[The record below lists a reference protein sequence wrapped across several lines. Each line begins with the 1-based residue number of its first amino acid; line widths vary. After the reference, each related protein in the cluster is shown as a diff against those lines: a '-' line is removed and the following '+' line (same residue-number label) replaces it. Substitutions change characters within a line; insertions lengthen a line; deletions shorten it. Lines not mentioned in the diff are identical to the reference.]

1 MVIPRKRPAK
11 TVARSSETSALP
23 PPPVGEQLRMFDAP
37 TEGAEVPAGQEG
49 QGEGEGDGAAP
60 QQASAAG
67 TARAADQTVESPAP
81 ARRQPSRQLAT
92 VPVTKTG
99 EPRRDA
105 ADDVAFDPLLDIGAE
120 VRTAVREPDTLT
132 NLKPNELAA
141 IIPSRPGVVLEYQEV
156 KAYLLMHDYAIE
168 QGLKDKGTRLFR
180 VNVVRLEREGGFGRK
195 DRGDL
200 KRYVR
205 NLVGATVEWN
215 TPRVDKAGETTV
227 WEVSSMVAHARFLY
241 DKNHTLVLEW
251 QYSDPLLEKLRLVGH
266 YFRMRLKS
274 LRDTRSFGGQA
285 LYLYLSRY
293 QTFPGQRTDAKP
305 WREWVPIL
313 TGKRVEDWDKQ
324 QNENVGNSWRYFHR
338 DVVRKAVAEVNSI
351 QTDYRVEAQ
360 IRKVGTR
367 VMDLWFELRP
377 TPKRLEVEVDDAGV
391 AEESIVQRLVALDYK
406 QRDAFRIMGSSTRAD
421 ILNTLDY
428 VEKRLALPTGHRIL
442 NKRAYFRTML
452 AKFAA
457 GEAKP
462 EDEAAGG
469 GNVNEKGGPST
480 VSAYDA
486 ELRKRLDAWAEED
499 ISKTLARGPDDERA
513 RELVRIFETEGLPGM
528 HKQTQKAWAK
538 RGGVADEVLRS
549 DAVQWLKAHVHPIPA
564 EHHALLEMGIR
575 HGLVKLG

>member
-11 TVARSSETSALP
+11 TVAQSTKTPAP
-23 PPPVGEQLRMFDAP
+23 PQPPVAQQLRMFEAP
-37 TEGAEVPAGQEG
+37 AEDDEEKQAGQEG
-49 QGEGEGDGAAP
+49 QGSAP
-60 QQASAAG
+60 SQ
-67 TARAADQTVESPAP
+67 E
-81 ARRQPSRQLAT
+81 QPSSSPPGPVAVEEVDSPSPRVRRPPGRQLST
-92 VPVTKTG
+92 VPIKKSG

-293 QTFPGQRTDAKP
+293 QTFPGQRTDAKQ

-367 VMDLWFELRP
+367 VMDLWFELHP
-377 TPKRLEVEVDDAGV
+377 MPKRLEVDEAGA
-391 AEESIVQRLVALDYK
+391 AEETIVKRLVALDYK
-406 QRDAFRIMGSSTRAD
+406 QRDAFRILGSSTRAD
-421 ILNTLDY
+421 ILNALDY

-457 GEAKP
+457 GEVKP
-462 EDEAAGG
+462 ESEMASGG
-469 GNVNEKGGPST
+469 DVNEKGGPAT
-480 VSAYDA
+480 ISAYDA
-486 ELRKRLDAWAEED
+486 ELRKRLEAWAEED
-499 ISKTLARGPDDERA
+499 ISTTLARGPDDERA
-513 RELVRIFETEGLPGM
+513 RELIRIFETEGLPGM
-528 HKQTQKAWAK
+528 HKQTQKAWAT
-538 RGGVADEVLRS
+538 RGGIANEVLRS
-549 DAVQWLKAHVHPIPA
+549 DAVKWLKAHVHPIPT
-564 EHHALLEMGIR
+564 EHQALLEMGMR

>member
-1 MVIPRKRPAK
+1 MVIPRKRHVKTTAHPSKPPEQQPAVPQQMRMFEAQTESEEIQAGQKGAGEGHLRVSDASTERTVVETVEPTPPAK
-11 TVARSSETSALP
+11 R
-23 PPPVGEQLRMFDAP
+23 AP
-37 TEGAEVPAGQEG
+37 G
-49 QGEGEGDGAAP
+49 
-60 QQASAAG
+60 
-67 TARAADQTVESPAP
+67 
-81 ARRQPSRQLAT
+81 RQLAT
-92 VPVTKTG
+92 VPVKKSG
-99 EPRRDA
+99 EPRRDTA
-105 ADDVAFDPLLDIGAE
+105 EDVGFDPLLDIGAE

-338 DVVRKAVAEVNSI
+338 DVVRKSVAEVNSI

-360 IRKVGTR
+360 IRKVGNR
-367 VMDLWFELRP
+367 VMDLWFELHP
-377 TPKRLEVEVDDAGV
+377 MPKRVEVEVEDAGV
-391 AEESIVQRLVALDYK
+391 TEESIVQRLVALDYK
-406 QRDAFRIMGSSTRAD
+406 QRDAFRILGSSTRTD

-428 VEKRLALPTGHRIL
+428 VERRLALPTGHKIL

-457 GEAKP
+457 GEVKP
-462 EDEAAGG
+462 GTELDSASD
-469 GNVNEKGGPST
+469 VNAKGGPASI
-480 VSAYDA
+480 SAYDA

-499 ISKTLARGPDDERA
+499 ILKTLARGVDDERA
-513 RELVRIFETEGLPGM
+513 RELIRIFESEGLPSM
-528 HKQTQKAWAK
+528 HKQTQKAWAS
-538 RGGVADEVLRS
+538 RGGIADDLLRS
-549 DAVQWLKAHVHPIPA
+549 DAVKWLKAHIHPIPD
-564 EHHALLEMGIR
+564 EHHELLEMGLR

>member
-1 MVIPRKRPAK
+1 MVIPRKRPTKPDAEP
-11 TVARSSETSALP
+11 TNLGIRPGRSATQLP
-23 PPPVGEQLRMFDAP
+23 MFSL
-37 TEGAEVPAGQEG
+37 EGQEESEAKDTQE
-49 QGEGEGDGAAP
+49 QGREQEYAAASP
-60 QQASAAG
+60 NEPLQQAPG
-67 TARAADQTVESPAP
+67 
-81 ARRQPSRQLAT
+81 RQSVT
-92 VPVTKTG
+92 VPVKRSG
-99 EPRRDA
+99 APRKDA
-105 ADDVAFDPLLDIGAE
+105 ADDVAFDPQLDIGAE
-120 VRTAVREPDTLT
+120 VRTAVREPETLT

-180 VNVVRLEREGGFGRK
+180 VNVVRMEREGGFGRK

-215 TPRVDKAGETTV
+215 TPRVDKSGETTV

-251 QYSDPLLEKLRLVGH
+251 QYSDPLLEKLRLVGN

-313 TGKRVEDWDKQ
+313 TGKHLADWDRQ

-351 QTDYRVEAQ
+351 QTDYKVAAKV
-360 IRKVGTR
+360 RKVGTR
-367 VMDLWFELRP
+367 VADLWFEMKP
-377 TPKRLEVEVDDAGV
+377 VPKRVEMELEDAGV
-391 AEESIVQRLVALDYK
+391 AEESIVKRLVAMDYK
-406 QRDAFRIMGSSTRAD
+406 QRDAFRILGSSTRED
-421 ILNTLDY
+421 VLTTLDY
-428 VEKRLALPTGHRIL
+428 VEKRLAMPTGHRII

-452 AKFAA
+452 AKVAA
-457 GEAKP
+457 GEV
-462 EDEAAGG
+462 EAEAGSKS
-469 GNVNEKGGPST
+469 EGPADANDGIKT

-486 ELRKRLDAWAEED
+486 ELRRRLEAWAEED
-499 ISKTLARGPDDERA
+499 IVKTLERGSNDERA
-513 RELVRIFETEGLPGM
+513 SELIRLFETEGLPGM
-528 HKQTQKAWAK
+528 HKQTQKAWTS
-538 RGGVADEVLRS
+538 RGGFADVRLRA
-549 DAVQWLKAHVHPIPA
+549 DAVKWLKERIHPIPTGHQ
-564 EHHALLEMGIR
+564 ELLEMGIR